1 MLFFDFKRRKLPKDR
16 SSAGKFN
23 HKKTNVNHTINGSRE
38 LLLNHGKLL
47 YNSSIIEGELND
59 NSLSE
64 WEIVFP

>member
-1 MLFFDFKRRKLPKDR
+1 MPKDPSLVGNSKR
-16 SSAGKFN
+16 FLSN
-23 HKKTNVNHTINGSRE
+23 INYTINGSGE

-64 WEIVFP
+64 WEIVFS